1 MNKPDKIRIPVY
13 LYVLDFVGMLLVGV
27 GVLLK
32 FAPQN
37 ADFIPASMPLR
48 NDPDLLIVIGLAM
61 FIPLIK
67 FMLKLAA
74 VQKPPQKPD

>member
-1 MNKPDKIRIPVY
+1 VSKPDKVRIPVY
-13 LYVLDFVGMLLVGV
+13 LYVLDFAGMLLVGI
-27 GVLLK
+27 GLLLK

-37 ADFIPASMPLR
+37 ADIIPASMPLR
-48 NDPDLLIVIGLAM
+48 NDPNLLIIIGLAM

-74 VQKPPQKPD
+74 AQKPPKNS